1 SESKWSVVRGLGVA
15 GERIASS
22 RSVGFAEVF
31 GRGVGAGVDVVVDSL
46 AGELVDAGLGLVRPG
61 GRFVE
66 LGKAD
71 VRDPGEV
78 AAAYE
83 GVMYRAFDLAEV
95 APERLGE
102 MLREV
107 VELFGTGALE
117 LLPRQEWDVR
127 RAGEAFAL
135 MSRAKHV
142 GKLVL
147 SVPPAP
153 AAPPAPVAQAAPAA
167 PATSG
172 AASAGVVSSVGDG
185 GWVLVSGGSGVLGG
199 VVARYLVG
207 VRGVRRLVLLSR

>member
-1 SESKWSVVRGLGVA
+1 
-15 GERIASS
+15 
-22 RSVGFAEVF
+22 
-31 GRGVGAGVDVVVDSL
+31 DSL
-46 AGELVDAGLGLVRPG
+46 AGELVDASLGLVRPG

-83 GVMYRAFDLAEV
+83 GVTYRAFDLVEAG
-95 APERLGE
+95 PDRMGE

-107 VELFGTGALE
+107 VRLFESGVLTR
-117 LLPRQEWDVR
+117 LPLGVWDVR

-135 MSRAKHV
+135 MSRAGHV

-147 SVPPAP
+147 DVP
-153 AAPPAPVAQAAPAA
+153 AATGTAA
-167 PATSG
+167 
-172 AASAGVVSSVGDG
+172 VSSVGGG

-207 VRGVRRLVLLSR
+207 VRGVRRLVLLSRRGGDVGGLVGELSGWGAEVRVAVCDVADRVALEGVVGGLPGGV

>member
-1 SESKWSVVRGLGVA
+1 WLGAEVWATASESKWSVVRGLGVA

-31 GRGVGAGVDVVVDSL
+31 GRGVGSGVDVVVDSL

-83 GVMYRAFDLAEV
+83 GVTYRAFDLVEAG
-95 APERLGE
+95 PDRMGE

-107 VELFGTGALE
+107 VGLFESGVLTR
-117 LLPRQEWDVR
+117 LPLGVWDVR

-135 MSRAKHV
+135 MSRAGHV

-147 SVPPAP
+147 DVPAD
-153 AAPPAPVAQAAPAA
+153 
-167 PATSG
+167 TG
-172 AASAGVVSSVGDG
+172 SAVVSSVGDG

-207 VRGVRRLVLLSR
+207 VRGVR